1 MPNKLADRSGERRF
15 MDTVVRVA
23 KGGLRSSTRTPIVV
37 LVLVVGTPPILLA
50 DEPTGNLDEA
60 TSDQL
65 IALLRRM
72 TQSSGLSVVLVT
84 HNPRIAA
91 KADHVVRLNSGRV
104 ESDRRHEDRRARS
117 ASRGRPTHHS
127 AVMAATYTH

>member
-1 MPNKLADRSGERRF
+1 
-15 MDTVVRVA
+15 
-23 KGGLRSSTRTPIVV
+23 VV
-37 LVLVVGTPPILLA
+37 LVLAVVTPPILLA

-72 TQSSGLSVVLVT
+72 TDTSGLSVVLVT
-84 HNPRIAA
+84 HNPRIAG

-104 ESDRRHEDRRARS
+104 ESDRR
-117 ASRGRPTHHS
+117 
-127 AVMAATYTH
+127 AA